1 VGSSS
6 LPGDIWLP
14 STDRVKPQYGR
25 QVSFG
30 YFQDIGTERNWECS
44 AEVYWKDLE
53 NLVAYAENSLPD
65 DNIGNN
71 VDNNLVF
78 GEGSSYGLELFLKRR
93 LGDIT
98 GWLGYTWSKTD
109 RQFDEL
115 NQGIAFPSKFD
126 RRHDLS
132 IVVDWRL
139 SEKWR
144 FGGAFV
150 YATGNSLTLP
160 VQRFIYEGRITDV
173 YGERNG
179 YRMAAYHRADIS
191 ATLTPSNRKNK
202 AIQSTWT
209 FGFYNVY
216 NRSNPYFIY
225 FSNEGDLQNGS
236 LDLQANQVSLF
247 PIIPSVTWN
256 FSF

>member
-1 VGSSS
+1 M
-6 LPGDIWLP
+6 
-14 STDRVKPQYGR
+14 
-25 QVSFG
+25 
-30 YFQDIGTERNWECS
+30 
-44 AEVYWKDLE
+44 
-53 NLVAYAENSLPD
+53 
-65 DNIGNN
+65 
-71 VDNNLVF
+71 
-78 GEGSSYGLELFLKRR
+78 
-93 LGDIT
+93 
-98 GWLGYTWSKTD
+98 
-109 RQFDEL
+109 
-115 NQGIAFPSKFD
+115 
-126 RRHDLS
+126 
-132 IVVDWRL
+132 

-216 NRSNPYFIY
+216 TRSNPYFIY